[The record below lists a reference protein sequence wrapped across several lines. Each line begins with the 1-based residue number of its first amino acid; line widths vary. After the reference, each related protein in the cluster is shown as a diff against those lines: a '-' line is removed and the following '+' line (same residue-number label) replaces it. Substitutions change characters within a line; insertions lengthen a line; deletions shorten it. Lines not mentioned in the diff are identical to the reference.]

1 MQNDAALS
9 ALSRDELEQLVSIY
23 AKNWLAMDGYWFQAV
38 ERKRGMDEAMEHD
51 VAVWQGFTRTEARRI
66 RALLR
71 LPEQAGLDGLEK
83 ARACRM
89 YARINRDEIIREGDA
104 LIYRTLEC
112 YVQRARAEKGMPYHP
127 CKAVGLVEYA
137 GFAKEIDPRIRCACV
152 SCFPDVTDE
161 SCNCAW
167 RFWMQAD

>member
-9 ALSRDELEQLVSIY
+9 VLSRDELEQLVSIY

-83 ARACRM
+83 ALAYRM
-89 YARINRDEIIREGDA
+89 YARLPHARMLCAARPRGKRHAVPPLQGGRPCGICRLCQRDRPAHPLRLRELLPGCD
-104 LIYRTLEC
+104 
-112 YVQRARAEKGMPYHP
+112 G
-127 CKAVGLVEYA
+127 
-137 GFAKEIDPRIRCACV
+137 
-152 SCFPDVTDE
+152 
-161 SCNCAW
+161 
-167 RFWMQAD
+167 

>member
-9 ALSRDELEQLVSIY
+9 VLSRDELEQLVSIY

-83 ARACRM
+83 ALAYRM
-89 YARINRDEIIREGDA
+89 YARINRDEIIREGDDA
-104 LIYRTLEC
+104 LVYRTLEC

-127 CKAVGLVEYA
+127 WQGGRPCGICRLCQRDRPAHPLRLRELLPGCD
-137 GFAKEIDPRIRCACV
+137 G
-152 SCFPDVTDE
+152 
-161 SCNCAW
+161 
-167 RFWMQAD
+167 

>member
-9 ALSRDELEQLVSIY
+9 VLSRDELEQLVSIY

-83 ARACRM
+83 RLPTECTPASTGTRSSAKAMMRSSTARSNAMCSAPARKKACRTTP
-89 YARINRDEIIREGDA
+89 ARRSA
-104 LIYRTLEC
+104 LWNMPALPKRST
-112 YVQRARAEKGMPYHP
+112 RASAAP
-127 CKAVGLVEYA
+127 A
-137 GFAKEIDPRIRCACV
+137 
-152 SCFPDVTDE
+152 
-161 SCNCAW
+161 
-167 RFWMQAD
+167 

>member
-83 ARACRM
+83 ALACRM

-104 LIYRTLEC
+104 LIYRTLDC
-112 YVQRARAEKGMPYHP
+112 YVPKRLTRASAAP
-127 CKAVGLVEYA
+127 A
-137 GFAKEIDPRIRCACV
+137 
-152 SCFPDVTDE
+152 
-161 SCNCAW
+161 
-167 RFWMQAD
+167 

>member
-83 ARACRM
+83 NK
-89 YARINRDEIIREGDA
+89 RIVVPGLWNRFNYVMEKIVPTAILLSFTSGHWKKKEKDA
-104 LIYRTLEC
+104 
-112 YVQRARAEKGMPYHP
+112 
-127 CKAVGLVEYA
+127 
-137 GFAKEIDPRIRCACV
+137 F
-152 SCFPDVTDE
+152 
-161 SCNCAW
+161 
-167 RFWMQAD
+167 

>member
-9 ALSRDELEQLVSIY
+9 VLSRDELEQLVSIY

-83 ARACRM
+83 ALAYRM

-104 LIYRTLEC
+104 LVYRTLEC

-127 CKAVGLVEYA
+127 CKAVGFVEYA

-167 RFWMQAD
+167 RFWIQAD

>member
-83 ARACRM
+83 ALACRM

-104 LIYRTLEC
+104 LGH
-112 YVQRARAEKGMPYHP
+112 VRARVFSRARRRRDS
-127 CKAVGLVEYA
+127 ARRL
-137 GFAKEIDPRIRCACV
+137 PRGR
-152 SCFPDVTDE
+152 
-161 SCNCAW
+161 
-167 RFWMQAD
+167 RR